1 MASPFRQHNVADTSY
16 IIHIKKRTLCFYVLY
31 LLVRANATRKP
42 IPCFCYRTS
51 AKPFPKQ
58 ESIKIS
64 SSKIRHIQCLIISYP
79 TVFAT
84 AIST

>member
-16 IIHIKKRTLCFYVLY
+16 THQKRTLCFYVLY

-64 SSKIRHIQCLIISYP
+64 SSKIRHI
-79 TVFAT
+79 
-84 AIST
+84 